1 MKTEKGDEGKKKWTK
16 IEREKE
22 NKNKR
27 MISSKSKE

>member
-1 MKTEKGDEGKKKWTK
+1 MKKEKGDEDKKKLTK